1 MSTESMEVVTTIC
14 LVITIICNVITIV
27 LNAGIHRQLSSCHPN
42 AGIESIIGCLE
53 DMLKA
58 DSVTMGRE
66 TLKSWIAILKEAAR

>member
-1 MSTESMEVVTTIC
+1 MSTECMEIVTTIC
-14 LVITIICNVITIV
+14 LLITIACNIITIV
-27 LNAGIHRQLSSCHPN
+27 LNAGIHRQISSSHSK